1 MPICA
6 NPLPMSIE
14 TVFHYVPPLS
24 IAAFLMS
31 YLIGSIPFGYVIG
44 RMCGLG
50 DIRKQGSGNIG
61 ATNMLRVGNKWLAFV
76 TLFSDA
82 GKGVLAVFLAQHY
95 MNEKMAAIAAIAVV
109 IGHIFPLWLGFKG
122 GKGVATTLG
131 AITMLY
137 WPLGVFMCMAWL
149 FTFTLVRISSVSA
162 ITALFLAPAFAYFFA
177 TPALTYYTAI
187 LAAIVIAKHQSNI
200 RRLIVGEENIIRA

>member
-1 MPICA
+1 M
-6 NPLPMSIE
+6 IE
-14 TVFHYVPPLS
+14 TLFQYVPPLS
-24 IAAFLMS
+24 LAAFVSS

-44 RMCGLG
+44 RICGLG

-82 GKGVLAVFLAQHY
+82 GKGLLAVFLATRY
-95 MNEKMAAIAAIAVV
+95 ISADTGVLACIAVV

-137 WPLGVFMCMAWL
+137 WPLGIFMCLAWL
-149 FTFTLVRISSVSA
+149 FTFTLARISSLAA
-162 ITALFLAPAFAYFFA
+162 ISALFFAPFFAHFFA
-177 TPALTYYTAI
+177 TPTLTLCSVV
-187 LAAIVIAKHQSNI
+187 LATIVIAKHHSNI
-200 RRLIVGEENIIRA
+200 RRLILGDEHSIRA

>member
-1 MPICA
+1 M
-6 NPLPMSIE
+6 LEML
-14 TVFHYVPPLS
+14 FQHVPPLS
-24 IAAFLMS
+24 LAAFVFS

-44 RMCGLG
+44 HACGLG

-82 GKGVLAVFLAQHY
+82 GKGVLAVFLAHHY
-95 MNEKMAAIAAIAVV
+95 ISVDAGMIACIAVV
-109 IGHIFPLWLGFKG
+109 LGHIFPLWLGFRG

-137 WPLGVFMCMAWL
+137 WPLGVFMCLAWL
-149 FTFTLVRISSVSA
+149 FTFTLARISSLSA
-162 ITALFLAPAFAYFFA
+162 ITALFLAPIFAYFFA
-177 TPALTYYTAI
+177 TPTLTLCSVV
-187 LAAIVIAKHQSNI
+187 LATIVIAKHHSNI
-200 RRLIVGEENIIRA
+200 RRLIMGDEHTIRA